1 MNWPSTFALRRR
13 RAARRATGTLRD
25 FYAAPPPAP
34 ATPLDEL
41 DLVAIDVETTGL
53 DPARDTVLSVGHVL
67 VQGLS
72 IALGTASGHLVD
84 AGVAVGQSATFHGI
98 TDDALARGDA
108 WDTVVADA
116 VKALTGRALLAH
128 FAYIER
134 HFLSRLCERLYGA
147 PLVVPVVCTLTLH
160 DRLINRGFDD
170 EARAGQLRL
179 WAARERFGLPAYQ
192 AHDALTDA
200 LACAEL
206 YLAQVAEL
214 RSPHPLTLRDVAVR

>member
-13 RAARRATGTLRD
+13 RAARLATGPLRD
-25 FYAAPPPAP
+25 FYASPPPAP

-98 TDDALARGDA
+98 TDDALARAIDGRFRRSAGRHRGRLGGAGVRDGGA
-108 WDTVVADA
+108 GVLQLFARHRADRHHGARSCSGRGRLAAVARRRP
-116 VKALTGRALLAH
+116 ALEPAH
-128 FAYIER
+128 R
-134 HFLSRLCERLYGA
+134 
-147 PLVVPVVCTLTLH
+147 
-160 DRLINRGFDD
+160 RG
-170 EARAGQLRL
+170 L
-179 WAARERFGLPAYQ
+179 
-192 AHDALTDA
+192 
-200 LACAEL
+200 
-206 YLAQVAEL
+206 
-214 RSPHPLTLRDVAVR
+214 